1 MQSKQNKKTLQN
13 NVALF
18 SQLYIAMQSHAG
30 GLKEFFSHEI
40 QSFPPS
46 LSEFGKL
53 HLPSMKSELLKCF
66 QLPTQPDAP
75 SSYDCKV
82 LDGAV
87 IVHCLPTSGIV
98 TFDDYAEKV
107 FIPYLRMQLE
117 TSMRLDIVWDTY
129 IPDSLKESTREKRGK
144 GVCRKVS
151 GPNKAT

>member
-1 MQSKQNKKTLQN
+1 MLHFLASYY
-13 NVALF
+13 
-18 SQLYIAMQSHAG
+18 YIAMQSRAG
-30 GLKEFFSHEI
+30 DLKEFFSREI

-75 SSYDCKV
+75 SPYDCKI
-82 LDGAV
+82 LDGTL

-107 FIPYLRMQLE
+107 FIPYLRM
-117 TSMRLDIVWDTY
+117 
-129 IPDSLKESTREKRGK
+129 
-144 GVCRKVS
+144 
-151 GPNKAT
+151 